1 MNPFTPD
8 RFADSCMT
16 RYRADLEDTI
26 KTIQQEWQSDRV
38 IVVAPPPLVPELWYG
53 HQLQS
58 YEDAG
63 EEGSEP
69 SRHETFEQAKRYNDQ
84 CSFARYTLSHTG
96 VLVFDSSDAWDQVT
110 VDYAGPGPGD
120 VSYKSVAVRAKLTPE
135 KVSIRRLVGTDL

>member
-16 RYRADLEDTI
+16 GYRADLEDTI

-38 IVVAPPPLVPELWYG
+38 IVVAPPPLVPELWYQ
-53 HQLQS
+53 HQLRNHTKA
-58 YEDAG
+58 EDG
-63 EEGSEP
+63 GSEP

-96 VLVFDSSDAWDQVT
+96 VLVFDSNDAWDRVT

-120 VSYKSVAVRAKLTPE
+120 VSYRSVAVRVELKPE
-135 KVSIRRLVGTDL
+135 IVSNRRLVDTDL